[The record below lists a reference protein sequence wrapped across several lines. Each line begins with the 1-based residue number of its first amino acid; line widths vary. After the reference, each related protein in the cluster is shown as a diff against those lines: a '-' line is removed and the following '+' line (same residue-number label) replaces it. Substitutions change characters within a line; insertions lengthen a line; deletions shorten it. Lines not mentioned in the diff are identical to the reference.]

1 MIKDKSLITV
11 FRSLILKLELLFYSL
26 RESQVMVALKV
37 LNVLS
42 ELEVVAF
49 CTLLKYIIAPSAK
62 ELPHCQV

>member
-49 CTLLKYIIAPSAK
+49 CTLLKCIIAPSAK